1 MPRILDPLHFVFA
14 RLEHVQ
20 LPTPSGPLQ
29 VHIVRWEND
38 TLLKASADNPIE
50 YGVALARFA
59 RDATYA
65 FKAERYNLG
74 TSAAGSNRI
83 LASDA
88 TNLPEVLA
96 QIQPHPA
103 KWRQFNDYVKLV
115 FPRLPAISVVPV
127 DQSQVQIQI
136 WNEDPTNLPQE
147 LAVSLAES
155 GTGVG
160 QVLSI
165 LAVVL
170 TAEYPRT
177 IIIDEPQSFLH
188 PGALRTLVRIL
199 ADHSHHQFVIATHS
213 TTVITASRPAQVL
226 RVIKPK
232 AATVIQILNSNDTDD
247 LRMFL
252 RDVGARLSDV
262 FGAEQIL
269 WVDGATEEACFPEII
284 RNSEHHR
291 SYGTKIL
298 GVQHTADFDTATQ
311 HVARIYN
318 RLSSGVG
325 LLPPAVGFL
334 FDRETRS
341 EKQIDDLRREGRGRI
356 DFLDRRMFENYLLDP
371 AAIAQVAQSCSGF
384 REPAISEAE
393 IAQWIKEKGTDAR
406 FIPDRNIAANT
417 PDWEALRKR
426 CGAAICTF
434 YRPFTD
440 ALHLSK
446 DRARLTAY

>member
-1 MPRILDPLHFVFA
+1 MSSSAKTTRKTSLVEAVSLRFANRPHRSKDTYKPPYTTPPPTSTVTIRYSFSRDELRAALQAISSFRITLPISTPFPSDLIRVLPSENILLCQDRRKLSQKSWTRYNSVFA

-170 TAEYPRT
+170 TADDPRT

-262 FGAEQIL
+262 FGAEQ
-269 WVDGATEEACFPEII
+269 VP
-284 RNSEHHR
+284 
-291 SYGTKIL
+291 
-298 GVQHTADFDTATQ
+298 
-311 HVARIYN
+311 
-318 RLSSGVG
+318 SG
-325 LLPPAVGFL
+325 
-334 FDRETRS
+334 RWS
-341 EKQIDDLRREGRGRI
+341 
-356 DFLDRRMFENYLLDP
+356 DRRSLFSRNHPQLRAPPLL
-371 AAIAQVAQSCSGF
+371 
-384 REPAISEAE
+384 
-393 IAQWIKEKGTDAR
+393 W
-406 FIPDRNIAANT
+406 N
-417 PDWEALRKR
+417 
-426 CGAAICTF
+426 
-434 YRPFTD
+434 
-440 ALHLSK
+440 
-446 DRARLTAY
+446 